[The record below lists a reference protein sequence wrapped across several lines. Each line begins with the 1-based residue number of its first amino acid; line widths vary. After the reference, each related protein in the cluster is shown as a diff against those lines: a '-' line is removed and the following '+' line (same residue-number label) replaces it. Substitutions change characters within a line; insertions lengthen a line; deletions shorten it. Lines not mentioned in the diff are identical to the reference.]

1 MIRGYVEKNGSAYRR
16 FKVKHIVD
24 GKPKWRDLYIKV
36 PFITEPGFTE
46 AWERVN
52 AKPAERKAPAK
63 DSVAALVFERR
74 TVLFNE
80 EMAKSTLDNWVYYLG
95 LIEKEHGHRL
105 VADLRKSHVYRIR
118 DAMVATPGKSDNYI
132 AKLAALLEFAVER
145 DWIAYNPA
153 RGIPKLSKGEHDPW
167 PAHVIERCLAHA
179 DPMLGLAI
187 VTGLCSSQRL
197 SDVIRMQHGWHDRLM
212 MRVPASVKTGT
223 PANIPMH
230 PFWLQWLDKVERRSI
245 TILYDRFGRPFSDTD
260 RIQERLRRLM
270 HRLGY
275 VDKKDQL
282 LYTFHGL
289 SKNAC
294 CYLIETGLSDSEVAA
309 IVGKTTETVR
319 HYAKQASDLMIAK
332 AAGGRVRKAKIA
344 GLVGKPD

>member
-36 PFITEPGFTE
+36 PFVTDPRFAAE
-46 AWERVN
+46 WERVN
-52 AKPAERKAPAK
+52 AKPAQRKAPAK
-63 DSVAALVFERR
+63 GTIAALVVERR
-74 TVLFNE
+74 TVLFQE
-80 EMAKSTLDNWVYYLG
+80 EMADSTLRNWTYYLG
-95 LIEKEHGHRL
+95 LIEKEHGHRM

-118 DAMVATPGKSDNYI
+118 DSMAAFPGKADNYI
-132 AKLAALLEFAVER
+132 AKLASLLEFAVER
-145 DWIAYNPA
+145 DWLPYNPA

-167 PAHVIERCLAHA
+167 PAHVIERCLAQA
-179 DPMLGLAI
+179 DSMLALAI

-197 SDVIRMQHGWHDRLM
+197 SDVIRMQHGWHDRRM

-230 PFWLQWLDKVERRSI
+230 PLWLQWLDRVERRSI
-245 TILYDRFGRPFSDTD
+245 TLLYDRFGRPFSDTD

-275 VDKKDQL
+275 VDKKGQL

-332 AAGGRVRKAKIA
+332 AAAERVTNARIA
-344 GLVGKPD
+344 GLVGKP

>member
-1 MIRGYVEKNGSAYRR
+1 MLSRQNVKRLQRR
-16 FKVKHIVD
+16 SI
-24 GKPKWRDLYIKV
+24 
-36 PFITEPGFTE
+36 
-46 AWERVN
+46 
-52 AKPAERKAPAK
+52 
-63 DSVAALVFERR
+63 AALVVERR
-74 TVLFNE
+74 NVLFNE

-118 DAMVATPGKSDNYI
+118 DEMVATPGKADNYV
-132 AKLAALLEFAVER
+132 AKLASLLEFAVER
-145 DWIAYNPA
+145 DWIAFNPA

-167 PAHVIERCLAHA
+167 PAHVIERSLAQA

-187 VTGLCSSQRL
+187 VTGLCSAQRL
-197 SDVIRMQHGWHDRLM
+197 SDVIRMQHGWHDRRM
-212 MRVPASVKTGT
+212 MHVPASVKTGKA
-223 PANIPMH
+223 ANIPMH
-230 PFWLQWLDKVERRSI
+230 PFWLQWLDRIERRSI
-245 TILYDRFGRPFSDTD
+245 TILYDRFGRPFSETD
-260 RIQERLRRLM
+260 RIQERMRRLM
-270 HRLGY
+270 HKLGY
-275 VDKKDQL
+275 VDKKGQL

-344 GLVGKPD
+344 GLVGKL